1 MEILN
6 SLFCIEEMKN
16 EVYEKKTFW
25 VVNLTSAGIS
35 KGEFS
40 HNLHRT
46 NSYDV
51 KIWTIKTNSIL
62 SSLPLK
68 EKLKK
73 NLLFVIYCKF
83 QNKYIFTNSVH

>member
-6 SLFCIEEMKN
+6 SLFCIEEVKN

-25 VVNLTSAGIS
+25 VVNLTSAGMS
-35 KGEFS
+35 EGEFS

-51 KIWTIKTNSIL
+51 KIWTIKRNSIL

-68 EKLKK
+68 EKLEDKFTIC
-73 NLLFVIYCKF
+73 NLLQISK
-83 QNKYIFTNSVH
+83 